1 VFKVF
6 LPLVWIGGF
15 GIGTLLMWVVPA
27 EHPEDVPVLE
37 FTVAWIVGSVLLIWL
52 ARRLKAVWLDGE
64 WLWVSNLRRRVPIS
78 LHDVE
83 LVEEVRWLNIHPII
97 LYLRRKTEL
106 GDRIAFIPS
115 SLGMPFASH
124 PLVKELRRLADEA
137 AARSTSESGAVRGP
151 GG

>member
-1 VFKVF
+1 M
-6 LPLVWIGGF
+6 WI
-15 GIGTLLMWVVPA
+15 VPA

-37 FTVAWIVGSVLLIWL
+37 FTVAWTVGSLLLSWL
-52 ARRLKAVWLDGE
+52 VRRLKVVWLDGE
-64 WLWVSNLRRRVPIS
+64 WLWVSNLRRWVPIS

-115 SLGMPFASH
+115 PLGTPFASH
-124 PLVKELRRLADEA
+124 PLVGELQRLADEA
-137 AARSTSESGAVRGP
+137 AATSSSENGAIQEP